1 MNIKNFLIAF
11 LVLINPISL
20 AQHNEVHN
28 HNPIENTSLGNIFEE
43 IKIDFELSDHNG
55 NKISVRDFFG
65 QFIFIGFGF
74 TNCPNVCPMMAFNI
88 GNTINSLEIDAT
100 GIFISVDSERDTPQ
114 ITHKYASN
122 FGENMIGLSGSF
134 EEINKV
140 ANNFNI
146 SYAITKT
153 QNNYTVQHTSNI
165 YIITPSGELLDIV
178 PFNTSSSELI
188 DRINKL

>member
-1 MNIKNFLIAF
+1 MNTKNFLIAF
-11 LVLINPISL
+11 LVLVNPISL